1 MYVYWH
7 ALFALYDIIYACGPF
22 IHVGMQTAMCVSVLT
37 WEYASCMCI
46 CIKKCVNAGMHV
58 GVFLLACMHAYIHE
72 CMPSA
77 RVYAC
82 MHVGMHTCMS
92 VGLYA

>member
-1 MYVYWH
+1 M
-7 ALFALYDIIYACGPF
+7 LLGDG
-22 IHVGMQTAMCVSVLT
+22 VG
-37 WEYASCMCI
+37 
-46 CIKKCVNAGMHV
+46 V